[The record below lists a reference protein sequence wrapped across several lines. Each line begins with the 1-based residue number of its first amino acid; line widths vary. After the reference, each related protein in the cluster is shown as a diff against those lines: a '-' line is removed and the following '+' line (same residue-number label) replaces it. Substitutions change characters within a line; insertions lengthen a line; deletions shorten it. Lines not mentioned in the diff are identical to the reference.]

1 MMLKPP
7 VADKIPHELS
17 EHGVTRSDPY
27 FWMNRRDSQEVL
39 EYLNAENAY
48 TEAVMAPLADFKERL
63 FQEMKGRIKET
74 DMSVPY
80 RLRGYW
86 YYVRYEEGKEYPI
99 YCRKKETLETA
110 EELILDVNHLAEGH
124 DYCEVLGLTVSPD
137 NRWLAFGT
145 DTVSRRQYV
154 LRIKNLET
162 GELSPESVP
171 DTDGSYVWA
180 NDNRTLFYDVKDEQT
195 LRTFQV
201 KKHVLGQEPSADT
214 LVFEETDET
223 FYCSVSKSKSEKF
236 IFISSFSTVSTE
248 ERFIPADRP
257 DSEFVLF
264 CPRRRDHLY
273 FVSHF
278 GDSFFIRTNAGAINF
293 KLMRAGENSFAEEFW
308 KEEIAHRPEVLLES
322 VDGFRD
328 FLVLEE
334 RENGLTYLRVKAWN
348 GSADYRIDFGEPAY
362 TVYPD
367 TNPEYETDK
376 LRFIFSSLKTPMS
389 VFEYDMHTQAR
400 ELLKQQEVVGGHNPD
415 DYITERL
422 WAEGHD
428 GKRIPMSVVYK
439 KGLEKNGQNPLLLY
453 GYGSYGITVDP
464 NFSSLRLSLIDRGFV
479 FAIAHIRGGQDLGR
493 AWYEDGKMLRKRNTF
508 LDFISCAE
516 HVIAE
521 KYTSPPHLYAMGG
534 SAGGLLMGAVMN
546 MRPDLFRGIVA
557 AVPFVDV
564 VTTMLDESIPLT
576 TGEFD
581 EWGNPKSEEYFSYM
595 LSYSPYDNVESKAYP
610 NLLVTTGYHDS
621 QVQYWEPAKWVAKL
635 REMKSDDNLLLFH
648 CEMQAGHGGKSGRFE
663 RLREIALEYAFLLNL
678 EEKVI

>member
-1 MMLKPP
+1 MPKPP
-7 VADKIPHELS
+7 VAPQKPHELTT
-17 EHGVTRSDPY
+17 HGITRTDPY
-27 FWMNRRDSQEVL
+27 YWMNQRDSAEVL

-48 TEAVMAPLADFKERL
+48 TEAVMAPLTDFREKL

-99 YCRKKETLETA
+99 YCRKKDSPEAT
-110 EELILDVNHLAEGH
+110 EEVILNVNELAQGH

-137 NRWLAFGT
+137 NRWLAFGI

-154 LRIKNLET
+154 LKIKNLET

-171 DTDGSYVWA
+171 GTDGSYVWA
-180 NDNRTLFYDVKDEQT
+180 NDNRTLFYDVKDEET
-195 LRTFQV
+195 LRTYQV
-201 KKHVLGQEPSADT
+201 KKHVLGKAPESDVLVYEEAD
-214 LVFEETDET
+214 DT
-223 FYCSVSKSKSEKF
+223 FYCSVSKSKSEKY

-248 ERFIPADRP
+248 ERFIPADSP
-257 DSEFVLF
+257 DEEFVLF
-264 CPRRRDHLY
+264 SPRRRDHLY
-273 FVSHF
+273 FVYHF
-278 GDSFFIRTNAGAINF
+278 GNTFYIRTNADAINF
-293 KLMRAGENSFAEEFW
+293 KLMQAEEDRFAEEFW
-308 KEEIAHRPEVLLES
+308 TEQIAHRPEVLLES

-334 RENGLTYLRVKAWN
+334 RENGLTYLRVKAWD

-367 TNPEYETDK
+367 TNPEYETDR
-376 LRFIFSSLKTPMS
+376 LRFVFSSLKTPMS
-389 VFEYDMHTQAR
+389 VFEYDMHKHTR

-415 DYITERL
+415 DYVTERL
-422 WAEGHD
+422 WANGHD
-428 GKRIPMSVVYK
+428 GKKIPISLVYK
-439 KGLEKNGQNPLLLY
+439 KGPERNGQNPLLLY

-464 NFSSLRLSLIDRGFV
+464 AFSSVRLSLINRGFI

-493 AWYEDGKMLRKRNTF
+493 AWYEEGKMLHKLNTF
-508 LDFISCAE
+508 RDFISCAE
-516 HVIAE
+516 HLIAE
-521 KYTSPPHLYAMGG
+521 KYTSAGHLYAMGG

-546 MRPDLFRGIVA
+546 MRPDLFKGIVA

-581 EWGNPKSEEYFSYM
+581 EWGNPKNEEYFRYM
-595 LSYSPYDNVESKAYP
+595 LSYSPYDNVEKKAYP
-610 NLLVTTGYHDS
+610 HLLVTTGYHDS
-621 QVQYWEPAKWVAKL
+621 QVQYWEPAKWVARL
-635 REMKSDDNLLLFH
+635 RELKTDENLLLFH
-648 CEMQAGHGGKSGRFE
+648 CDMHAGHGGKSGRFE
-663 RLREIALEYAFLLNL
+663 RLKEIALEYAFLLYL
-678 EEKVI
+678 EGITE